1 MKTTLY
7 LDGKK
12 AYIRRC
18 GIASSY
24 VTKSDFQSLIK
35 NIDTELD
42 MIVLNNSARFYENK
56 MRALGYNVID
66 LIRYDIFSVKIIFA
80 LA

>member
-7 LDGKK
+7 LNNKK
-12 AYIRRC
+12 AYIRRF

-24 VTKSDFQSLIK
+24 VTKSNFQSLLK
-35 NIDTELD
+35 NDTELD
-42 MIVLNNSARFYENK
+42 MIVLNNSAEFYENK

-66 LIRYDIFSVKIIFA
+66 LDRYDMFSVKISFA